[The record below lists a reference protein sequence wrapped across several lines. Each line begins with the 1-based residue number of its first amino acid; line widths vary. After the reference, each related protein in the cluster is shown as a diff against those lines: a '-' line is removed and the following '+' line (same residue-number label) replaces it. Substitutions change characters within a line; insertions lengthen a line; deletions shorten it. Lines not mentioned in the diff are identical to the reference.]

1 MTKESLPV
9 ILLKGL
15 CLLPFQEV
23 KLDLNN
29 NISKKV
35 ISVSKDYYDSNL
47 LIVCPL
53 NTLEES
59 PDVSD
64 LPLVGVVGKIKSKME
79 LSSGSTRVIIEGIR
93 RVEILEYA
101 YYKKDHN
108 ILESYNKDIDKSNK
122 QTSSA

>member
-1 MTKESLPV
+1 MSKESLPV

-35 ISVSKDYYDSNL
+35 ISVSKDYYDNNL
-47 LIVCPL
+47 LIVSPI
-53 NTLEES
+53 NTLEEN
-59 PDVSD
+59 PDVGD
-64 LPLVGVVGKIKSKME
+64 LPLIGVVGKIKSKIE

-93 RVEILEYA
+93 RVEVLDYV
-101 YYKKDHN
+101 
-108 ILESYNKDIDKSNK
+108 
-122 QTSSA
+122 